1 MKIAVDAMGGDN
13 APHAVVAGAVHAARE
28 FGVGI
33 ILVGIEQMVQAELKK
48 HPFAKSLPI
57 EVRNATQ
64 VVDMHDSPA
73 TVFRRKKDSSI
84 RVANDL
90 VKSGEAVAVISAG
103 HTGAAMATSLFVLGP
118 LEGVERPAIGVFMP
132 TVKGRCIVLDMGAN
146 VDCKPNHLLQF
157 AIMGEVFAKHLL
169 KNPNPKV
176 GLLSIGEE
184 ETKGN
189 ELTKEAFKLLTET
202 NLNFI
207 GNVEGRDI
215 MMGKADVIVCDG
227 FIGNVVLK
235 TSEAVAEA
243 INCLLRENV
252 GENLLRKAGYFL
264 MRPAFRALKNKLD
277 YAEYGGAPLLGI
289 NGVGMIC
296 HGGSN
301 AKAIKNAVRFAYDYA
316 LKGVNCRMAEKL
328 DESFPGATRER
339 EGTETPS
346 DAKERVAS

>member
-1 MKIAVDAMGGDN
+1 MIKIAVDAMGGDN
-13 APHAVVAGAVHAARE
+13 APHAVVAGAVQAAKE
-28 FGVGI
+28 YGVGV
-33 ILVGIEQMVQAELKK
+33 ILVGIQESVEAELRKY
-48 HPFAKSLPI
+48 HTAGLPV

-64 VVDMHDSPA
+64 VVDMLDSPA

-90 VKSGEAVAVISAG
+90 VKAGDAVAVVSAG
-103 HTGAAMATSLFVLGP
+103 HTGAAMATSLFTLGTV
-118 LEGVERPAIGVFMP
+118 EGVERPAIATMMP
-132 TVKGRCIVLDMGAN
+132 TVTGACVVLDVGAN
-146 VDCKPNHLLQF
+146 VDCKPSHLLQF

-169 KNPNPKV
+169 KNPNPRV

-243 INCLLRENV
+243 IGSLLRENV
-252 GENLLRKAGYFL
+252 GDNLFRKAGYLL
-264 MRPAFRALKNKLD
+264 MRPAFRALKNKMD
-277 YAEYGGAPLLGI
+277 YAEYGGAPLLGL
-289 NGVGMIC
+289 NGISLIS
-296 HGGSN
+296 HGRSSDR
-301 AKAIKNAVRFAYDYA
+301 AIKNAVRVATEFAKSDVNRHLQEDIA
-316 LKGVNCRMAEKL
+316 QNMELVKGK
-328 DESFPGATRER
+328 
-339 EGTETPS
+339 
-346 DAKERVAS
+346 

>member
-57 EVRNATQ
+57 EVRNASQ
-64 VVDMHDSPA
+64 VVDMLDSPA

-118 LEGVERPAIGVFMP
+118 IEGVERPAIGVFMP

-169 KNPNPKV
+169 KIPNPRV

-202 NLNFI
+202 SLNFI
-207 GNVEGRDI
+207 GNVEGRDV
-215 MMGKADVIVCDG
+215 MMGKVDVVVCDG

-235 TSEAVAEA
+235 LSEAVAEA
-243 INCLLRENV
+243 IGVILKENI
-252 GENLLRKAGYFL
+252 GDNLIRKLGYF
-264 MRPAFRALKNKLD
+264 MMKPAFRALKRKMD
-277 YAEYGGAPLLGI
+277 YAEYGGAPLLGV
-289 NGVGMIC
+289 NGVSIIS
-296 HGGSN
+296 HGRSSDR
-301 AKAIKNAVRFAYDYA
+301 AIKNAI
-316 LKGVNCRMAEKL
+316 
-328 DESFPGATRER
+328 
-339 EGTETPS
+339 
-346 DAKERVAS
+346 RVAMELAKGEVNRHIQEDIEHNMDLARTK